1 MGGKIDT
8 DSDEHIKKLIITYKN
23 NDTAIIEHKYCDIY
37 NFEYIYSTT
46 KNPASLKK
54 EDVIKRITKGFKQSK
69 IKPAFR
75 IKLDKIISQALNK
88 HGYSTKESFS
98 IGLPVDQV
106 IYHDNIEYGLEYTPG
121 KNGVAASTLIF
132 YMSIGGN
139 E

>member
-1 MGGKIDT
+1 MNTYIPQPKIQPH
-8 DSDEHIKKLIITYKN
+8 S
-23 NDTAIIEHKYCDIY
+23 
-37 NFEYIYSTT
+37 
-46 KNPASLKK
+46 KK

-106 IYHDNIEYGLEYTPG
+106 IYHDNVEYGLEYTPG